1 MNPGHVNKTIRNIEN
16 KWGYKT
22 VAHHHHHRLLSFVDS
37 LWLLFVEEE
46 RMAKDVEEMNEEER
60 LVVWS
65 F

>member
-22 VAHHHHHRLLSFVDS
+22 VAHHHHRLLSFVDS